1 MSKISG
7 LLWAGLF
14 YVLVLVV
21 GVAMVGGGTVLAT
34 FGWSTL

>member
-14 YVLVLVV
+14 YVLVV
-21 GVAMVGGGTVLAT
+21 GVAMVGAGTVLAT